1 MFILITLPSLI
12 VALILILLSFKTEK
26 KIKKIKKEIKEKI
39 RPEFIT
45 KEIKVCPNDL
55 SEKEKELKLQ
65 KIKQKHPGAEII
77 KRQVKE
83 DGYLYVT
90 LKIDEI
96 RKLESDK
103 LGARI
108 IAVLLIGLAIWSQI
122 YTPSTN
128 IEEESKQ
135 DNSMQA
141 YVYCEDWVKDRL
153 KAPSTAD
160 FPTLP
165 LKVVKEGNDKYLV
178 YSYVDAQNG
187 FGAMIRTKFICE
199 TKCDSTSCSLIDLEF
214 EK

>member
-1 MFILITLPSLI
+1 MFILITLPVLI
-12 VALILILLSFKTEK
+12 GAIILILLSFKTEK

-65 KIKQKHPGAEII
+65 KIKQKHSGAEII

-96 RKLESDK
+96 GKLESDK
-103 LGARI
+103 FGLRV
-108 IAVLLIGLAIWSQI
+108 IAVLLIGVAIWSQI
-122 YTPSTN
+122 YTPS
-128 IEEESKQ
+128 I
-135 DNSMQA
+135 DNSNNSDEDNSGQA
-141 YVYCEDWVKDRL
+141 YVYCEDWVTDRL

-165 LKVVKEGNDKYLV
+165 LKATKEGNDKYLV

-187 FGAMIRTKFICE
+187 FGAKIRTKFICE
-199 TKCDSTSCSLIDLEF
+199 TKCDSTDCSLINLQF
-214 EK
+214 KK